1 MLSAMLGESDSLLP
15 LKQLIIETTGGT
27 PFFMEETVQALFDEG
42 ALKRSEGSVELIK
55 PLASLRIPPTVQT
68 ILAARI
74 DRLRNDEKTL
84 LQTLAVL
91 GRQFVLSLARAAGHF
106 DAELRASPRTASWRV
121 RFTSSLDLRRRV
133 YSSTR

>member
-1 MLSAMLGESDSLLP
+1 
-15 LKQLIIETTGGT
+15 
-27 PFFMEETVQALFDEG
+27 MEETVQALFDEG

-74 DRLRNDEKTL
+74 DRLRNDEKKL

-91 GRQFVLSLARAAGHF
+91 GRAIRPQ
-106 DAELRASPRTASWRV
+106 PRQG
-121 RFTSSLDLRRRV
+121 RRR
-133 YSSTR
+133 TLGR